1 MGNQIRNNANQPERR
16 RTTRTPYPSQ
26 VRYFNASVNG
36 AGTIR
41 DISSDGMF
49 METRFRLNV
58 GDQISIAFQLRNS
71 KRHMDIEGEIARRTH
86 GGAGVKF
93 LWP

>member
-1 MGNQIRNNANQPERR
+1 MDNQIRNNANQPERR
-16 RTTRTPYPSQ
+16 RTKRTPYLSQ

-36 AGTIR
+36 AGTVR

-58 GDQISIAFQLRNS
+58 GDQISIAFRLRNS
-71 KRHMDIEGEIARRTH
+71 RHPMDIEGKIARSTH
-86 GGAGVKF
+86 SGAGVKF

>member
-36 AGTIR
+36 AGTVR

-71 KRHMDIEGEIARRTH
+71 KHPMNIEGKIARSTH
-86 GGAGVKF
+86 SGAGVKF